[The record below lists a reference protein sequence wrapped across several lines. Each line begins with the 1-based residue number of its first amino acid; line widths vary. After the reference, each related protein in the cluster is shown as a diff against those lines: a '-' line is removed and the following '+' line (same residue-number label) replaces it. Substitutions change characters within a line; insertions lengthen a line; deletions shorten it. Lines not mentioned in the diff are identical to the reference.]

1 MKRVIVL
8 FVFLAGILLFLP
20 FCHAAE
26 YDLTGI
32 WEGYFK
38 TNLGKGYVT
47 LEMEQDSE
55 GKVTGSWETVAGGYG
70 TLSGKIKGRIFT
82 FTFKQKNKNCSGN
95 FSGRGKV
102 SADEKQLKYSL
113 SGSNC
118 QGEQTG
124 TGKVYLQE

>member
-1 MKRVIVL
+1 MKRIIVY
-8 FVFLAGILLFLP
+8 FVFLAGILLFPP

-26 YDLTGI
+26 YDLTGT

-38 TNLGKGYVT
+38 SNLGKGYVT

-55 GKVTGSWETVAGGYG
+55 GKITGSWETVAGGYG
-70 TLSGKIKGRIFT
+70 NLNGKIKGRIFT
-82 FTFKQKNKNCSGN
+82 FTFERKNKNCSGK

-102 SADEKQLKYSL
+102 SIDGEQIKCSF
-113 SGSNC
+113 SGSDC

-124 TGKVYLQE
+124 TGKVYLQD